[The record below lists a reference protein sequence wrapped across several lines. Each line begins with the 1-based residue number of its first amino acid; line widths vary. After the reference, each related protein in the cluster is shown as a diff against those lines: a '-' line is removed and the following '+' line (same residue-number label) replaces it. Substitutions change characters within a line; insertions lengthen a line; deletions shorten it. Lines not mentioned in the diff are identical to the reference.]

1 MQFPVPQFIDIED
14 KIIGPFT
21 LKQFGI
27 IFAAGLIDVA
37 LFRIFQLG
45 VVFFIVGIPVA
56 IIGLIMAFGQFNGKH
71 LYDSI
76 PLALKFLS
84 EPKQLVFHKT
94 ARMDNLD
101 IKTITVEQVNA
112 ASQNSVVTEEES
124 PQSKL
129 KNLTRLLQEKSEEE
143 AQLVNKQKGS

>member
-27 IFAAGLIDVA
+27 IFVGGLIDVA
-37 LFRIFQLG
+37 LFRIFKLSILFFLLG
-45 VVFFIVGIPVA
+45 LPVA
-56 IIGLIMAFGQFNGKH
+56 GVALIMAFGQFNGKR

-76 PLALKFLS
+76 PLVLKFVS
-84 EPKQLVFHKT
+84 EPKKLVFHKE
-94 ARMDNLD
+94 ASMNNLE
-101 IKTITVEQVNA
+101 IKTITVEQVKKAQGSNA
-112 ASQNSVVTEEES
+112 VSEES

-129 KNLTRLLQEKSEEE
+129 KNLTRLLQEKSEQE

>member
-27 IFAAGLIDVA
+27 IFIAGLIDVA
-37 LFRIFQLG
+37 LFRIFKVG
-45 VVFFIVGIPVA
+45 VVFFL
-56 IIGLIMAFGQFNGKH
+56 IGLPVTLVGLVMAFGQFNGKK

-94 ARMDNLD
+94 ARMDNLN
-101 IKTITVEQVNA
+101 IKTITVEQVRAAQGNA
-112 ASQNSVVTEEES
+112 SAQPEES

-129 KNLTRLLQEKSEEE
+129 KNLTRLLQEKSEQET
-143 AQLVNKQKGS
+143 QLVNKQKGS

>member
-1 MQFPVPQFIDIED
+1 MQFPVPQFIDVED

-27 IFAAGLIDVA
+27 IFIAGLIDVA
-37 LFRIFQLG
+37 LFRIFKVG
-45 VVFFIVGIPVA
+45 VILFL
-56 IIGLIMAFGQFNGKH
+56 IGLPVTLVGLVMAFGQFNGKK

-84 EPKQLVFHKT
+84 EPKQLVFHKA

-101 IKTITVEQVNA
+101 IKTITVEQVR
-112 ASQNSVVTEEES
+112 ASQGVPTQPEES

-129 KNLTRLLQEKSEEE
+129 KNLTRLLEEKNEQET
-143 AQLVNKQKGS
+143 QLVNKQKGS